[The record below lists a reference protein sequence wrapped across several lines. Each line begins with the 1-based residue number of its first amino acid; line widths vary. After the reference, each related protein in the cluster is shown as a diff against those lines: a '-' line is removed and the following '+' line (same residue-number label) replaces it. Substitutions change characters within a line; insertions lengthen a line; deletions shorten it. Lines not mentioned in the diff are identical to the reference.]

1 VKTIQ
6 QSEHS
11 YAGLSLV
18 HISHWLWV
26 ATFLFCFVPVL
37 MAQSSLPKDE
47 SGSSSISVAGST
59 DNDGYGGSTQRD
71 QSDAPTAT
79 PKSTADHDD
88 RDNWV
93 TKWLSTVDKARSE
106 QPHYV
111 APLVTTHVLLV
122 QQYRYDSSWQTNS
135 DDTQTDNY
143 GNGRGLEIIP
153 NTRMEVQ
160 IAPPPYIVH
169 SGNIADGNGDTSL
182 FVKFRALSAPEGK
195 GEYFVG
201 LFLGA
206 SFPSGNPPNGLGHT
220 VLSPM
225 LALAKGWGPLSVQN
239 TFGGSLPTSGTNVLG
254 RAFLWNTTFQYGIKG
269 KIWPMIEQNS
279 TFFSDGPDSGK
290 KQTFLTPGV
299 VFGMFQIAERL
310 RFGIGGGVQIA
321 LTQFHTYDHRW
332 IWTMRFPF

>member
-1 VKTIQ
+1 MKIIR
-6 QSEHS
+6 QSERS
-11 YAGLSLV
+11 YAGPRLV
-18 HISHWLWV
+18 RISHWLWA
-26 ATFLFCFVPVL
+26 ATFMFYFMPVL
-37 MAQSSLPKDE
+37 RAQSSLPKDE
-47 SGSSSISVAGST
+47 SGSSSISVAGSS
-59 DNDGYGGSTQRD
+59 DNDAYGGPTQSD
-71 QSDAPTAT
+71 QSSAPTAT
-79 PKSTADHDD
+79 PNSAADHND
-88 RDNWV
+88 RDDWV
-93 TKWLSTVDKARSE
+93 KKWLSSVDKARSE

-111 APLVTTHVLLV
+111 APIVTTHVLLV

-135 DDTQTDNY
+135 DGSQTDNY

-169 SGNIADGNGDTSL
+169 SSNIPDGNGDTSL
-182 FVKFRALSAPEGK
+182 FVKFRAFSAPEGK
-195 GEYFVG
+195 GDYFVG

-206 SFPSGNPPNGLGHT
+206 SFPSGSPPNGLGHT

-225 LALAKGWGPLSVQN
+225 LALAKGWGPLNIQN
-239 TFGGSLPTSGTNVLG
+239 TFTGSLPTSGTNILG
-254 RAFLWNTTFQYGIKG
+254 RAFLWNTTFEYSIKG

-299 VFGMFQIAERL
+299 VFGTFQIAERL

-321 LTQFHTYDHRW
+321 ATQFHTYNHRW
-332 IWTMRFPF
+332 VWTVRFPF

>member
-1 VKTIQ
+1 MAFKLET
-6 QSEHS
+6 SCAERS
-11 YAGLSLV
+11 
-18 HISHWLWV
+18 
-26 ATFLFCFVPVL
+26 FCFVAILICLFGARLRAQTSAENDRYPFSSSVPSL
-37 MAQSSLPKDE
+37 SLCGQSADSCSQSSAVPGQND
-47 SGSSSISVAGST
+47 SNQHDAG
-59 DNDGYGGSTQRD
+59 GGNSHQ
-71 QSDAPTAT
+71 Q
-79 PKSTADHDD
+79 DD
-88 RDNWV
+88 WV
-93 TKWLSTVDKARSE
+93 TKWLSSVDKARSE

-122 QQYRYDSSWQTNS
+122 QQYRYDSSWQANS
-135 DDTQTDNY
+135 DRTQTDNY

-169 SGNIADGNGDTSL
+169 SGSTTDGNGDTAL
-182 FVKFRALSAPEGK
+182 FVKFRAFSASEGE
-195 GEYFVG
+195 GDYFVG

-206 SFPSGNPPNGLGHT
+206 SFPSGSPPNGSGHT

-225 LALAKGWGPLSVQN
+225 LALAKGWGRFNIQN
-239 TFGGSLPTSGTNVLG
+239 TLSGSVPTSGTNVLG

-290 KQTFLTPGV
+290 KETFLTPGI
-299 VFGMFQIAERL
+299 VFGMFQVAERL

-321 LTQFHTYDHRW
+321 ATQFHQYNHRW
-332 IWTMRFPF
+332 ILSVRFPF